1 MRAVEAQLATN
12 GSQTDAMPNKL
23 LQDAQDQDER
33 AAVPD
38 LPCIK
43 FGGSCGGICCA
54 AFSQRH
60 TLTLKG
66 QLRDLVIEDIQSLQK

>member
-1 MRAVEAQLATN
+1 MEAQLATN
-12 GSQTDAMPNKL
+12 GSQTDATSNTP
-23 LQDAQDQDER
+23 LQDVRNQDGR

-43 FGGSCGGICCA
+43 FGGFCAGTCCA

-66 QLRDLVIEDIQSLQK
+66 QLRECVIEDIQSLQK